1 LPVPSHHHH
10 HPTATSGCPDH
21 QHRKL
26 PICAR
31 IADMTQVG
39 LCPYGSPVAAEA
51 EHVCAADTP
60 PPTLTMAC
68 SAAVAAAAAAVFT
81 AGPLVLLV

>member
-1 LPVPSHHHH
+1 
-10 HPTATSGCPDH
+10 
-21 QHRKL
+21 
-26 PICAR
+26 
-31 IADMTQVG
+31 MTQVG